1 VKAVLYQHQRNEGE
15 GRLGPALEAA
25 GFELVHRFR
34 GTQHDDVEAAL
45 VVVLG
50 GPMGVY
56 EADLHPFL
64 HEERAVLAE
73 RLASDRPCLGLCL
86 GAQLLASA
94 AGAEV
99 FPGRNGLEV
108 GALPV
113 RFTREAAEDPVF
125 SAAPP
130 RLLVPLWHRDTFSP
144 VPGATLLASTDRYSQ
159 QVFRLGRSYGIQFH
173 AELGADVFG
182 QWLDEGREELAA
194 AGKDVGLLQAPLG
207 KLRGAEPALGELLQ
221 RLADQLARASS

>member
-1 VKAVLYQHQRNEGE
+1 VKAVIYQHERSEGE
-15 GRLGPALEAA
+15 GRLGPALQAA

-34 GTQHDDVEAAL
+34 ATQHDDVEAAL
-45 VVVLG
+45 LVVLG

-64 HEERAVLAE
+64 NGERAVLAE
-73 RLASDRPCLGLCL
+73 RLAQGRPCLGVCL

-99 FPGRNGLEV
+99 FPGKNGLEV

-113 RFTREAAEDPVF
+113 RFTREAAQDPVF

-159 QVFRLGRSYGIQFH
+159 QVFRVGRSYGLQFH
-173 AELGADVFG
+173 AELTADVFG
-182 QWLDEGREELAA
+182 QWLDAGRDELAA
-194 AGKDVGLLQAPLG
+194 AGKDLGLLQGSLS
-207 KLRGAEPALGELLQ
+207 KLRGAEPALDELMR
-221 RLADQLARASS
+221 RLADHLARASG